1 MADTAIRMP
10 GRRRRHGRPSIARFV
25 IASLISI
32 LVLAPLVMAA
42 IGGLKTT
49 GELYLDP
56 LGLPSNPQWD
66 NYGAILRDGFFWG
79 SMANSFLVM
88 VVVTVGVV
96 AVSAMAAFLFARLAF
111 RGRELIFNVLM
122 LGLLFPMA
130 VAVLPLFITLRGL
143 GLLDNLAG
151 VIIVE
156 IAFGLPGNILLLRSF
171 FIRSVPLEIEEASYV
186 DGCGTLGFFF
196 RVLLPMSR
204 PAIAAVAVLTMV
216 ASWNAYFLPLLV
228 LSDQLKWTLP
238 LGISQYHGEHG
249 NDWPSIMAF
258 VTLSLVPT
266 IVFYLFA
273 ERHLVAGLTAGAV
286 KG

>member
-1 MADTAIRMP
+1 
-10 GRRRRHGRPSIARFV
+10 
-25 IASLISI
+25 
-32 LVLAPLVMAA
+32 
-42 IGGLKTT
+42 
-49 GELYLDP
+49 
-56 LGLPSNPQWD
+56 
-66 NYGAILRDGFFWG
+66 
-79 SMANSFLVM
+79 M
-88 VVVTVGVV
+88 VVVTAGVV
-96 AVSAMAAFLFARLAF
+96 AVSSMASFMFARLAF
-111 RGRELIFNVLM
+111 RGRELVFNILM

-143 GLLDNLAG
+143 GLLDNLTG

-156 IAFGLPGNILLLRSF
+156 IAFGLPANILLLRSF

-228 LSDQLKWTLP
+228 LSDQAKWTLP

>member
-1 MADTAIRMP
+1 MADTAIPMP
-10 GRRRRHGRPSIARFV
+10 ARRRRLGRPSVARFV

-56 LGLPSNPQWD
+56 LGLPTDPQWD
-66 NYGAILRDGFFWG
+66 NYAAILRDGFFWG
-79 SMANSFLVM
+79 SMGNSLLVM

-111 RGRELIFNVLM
+111 RGREVVFNVLM

-151 VIIVE
+151 VSIVE
-156 IAFGLPGNILLLRSF
+156 IAFGLPANILLLRSF

-186 DGCGTLGFFF
+186 DGCGPLGFFF

-228 LSDQLKWTLP
+228 LSDQTKWTLP